1 MEICVGQFTLGNS
14 KGIGKEYKVQAVK
27 TMLTNSLVSVPKTD
41 VKPLRLTHVLVEHFS
56 LPMLGLT
63 Q

>member
-1 MEICVGQFTLGNS
+1 MGQLICGNS
-14 KGIGKEYKVQAVK
+14 KGKGKEYKVQVVK
-27 TMLTNSLVSVPKTD
+27 TMLTNSLVSVSKTD